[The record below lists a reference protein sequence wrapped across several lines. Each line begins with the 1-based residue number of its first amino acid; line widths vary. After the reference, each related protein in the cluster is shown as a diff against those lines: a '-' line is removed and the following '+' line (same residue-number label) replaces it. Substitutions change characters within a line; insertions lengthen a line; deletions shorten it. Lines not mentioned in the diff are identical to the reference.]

1 MTGELQRREASRV
14 ADPRPWLLLFGILL
28 PAVIGTALALAFIFG
43 LLPLATVTVRI
54 ATDTAYIALSVG
66 LVISAVL
73 GMVVWGRA
81 RWQRDRA
88 RAVAEERHEAAEA
101 HRRFIRRLNHE
112 LKNPLTAVRAGLINV
127 DALHHDGAGQDTRQ
141 RSLVNVQRQVDRLG
155 RLADQLRKLAD
166 LEAGGVE
173 QAPVDLAELIDE
185 AAELAGHLPDRGS
198 GVVLTDVQRRPWPL
212 GPVRGDRDL
221 LLLALYNLLDNA
233 LKFSTPAATVEIH
246 AREDGARAT
255 IEVIDGGRGI
265 APEDLPHITEE
276 LYRGHDAQGIEGS
289 GLGLALVER
298 IAALHGG
305 DLRVRSRA
313 GQGTVVTLRLP
324 LA

>member
-1 MTGELQRREASRV
+1 VSDVRPPHGPRRAP
-14 ADPRPWLLLFGILL
+14 DPHPWLRLIGVLL
-28 PAVIGTALALAFIFG
+28 PALIGALLAFAFGSG
-43 LLPLATVTVRI
+43 LLPLTIVTLRI
-54 ATDTAYIALSVG
+54 QTDTAYI
-66 LVISAVL
+66 VL
-73 GMVVWGRA
+73 GSGLLLSAALGLAWWWRVRWHRA
-81 RWQRDRA
+81 LA
-88 RAVAEERHEAAEA
+88 RAVGAERQAATET

-127 DALHHDGAGQDTRQ
+127 DALRQEGQGQDTGR
-141 RSLVNVQRQVDRLG
+141 RSLLNVQRQVDRLG

-166 LEAGGVE
+166 LEAGDVE
-173 QAPVDLAELIDE
+173 QAPVDLAELIAE
-185 AAELAGHLPDRGS
+185 AIELAGTTPERGARNI
-198 GVVLTDVQRRPWPL
+198 LTDVQRRPWPL

-233 LKFSTPAATVEIH
+233 LKFSRPDAVVEIH

-255 IEVIDGGRGI
+255 IEVIDAGQGI
-265 APEDLPHITEE
+265 APDDLPHITEE
-276 LYRGHDAQGIEGS
+276 LYRGGEAQGIEGS

-305 DLRVRSRA
+305 DLRIRSRP
-313 GQGTVVTLRLP
+313 GQGTVATLRLP